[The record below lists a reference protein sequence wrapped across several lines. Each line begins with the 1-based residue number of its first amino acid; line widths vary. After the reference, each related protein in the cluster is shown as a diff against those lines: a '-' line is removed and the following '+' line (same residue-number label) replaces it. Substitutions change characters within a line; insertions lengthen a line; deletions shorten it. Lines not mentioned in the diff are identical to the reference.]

1 MSDDLLTTVKAWVPK
16 ARAWARGSVWDA
28 AQVTAVEIAC
38 VACDHLDAIVAA
50 LEAERIENA
59 HLREAFVTMERAA
72 NERETEVANAYD
84 TIMNWEHTYRK
95 DMDIA
100 LGERDR
106 LQGLLVQ
113 SNTALEA
120 LRLRHAEAVERLEA
134 WARSNDEERQAGKV
148 PTFLNPHTVLLWMG
162 EAKARLT

>member
-1 MSDDLLTTVKAWVPK
+1 MNDDILATVKAALQEFANAGPTRLPTGINERFE
-16 ARAWARGSVWDA
+16 RAYIHLVFNAEDWLRDLVAE
-28 AQVTAVEIAC
+28 VER
-38 VACDHLDAIVAA
+38 
-50 LEAERIENA
+50 ERIETA

-72 NERETEVANAYD
+72 NQRETEVANAYD

-120 LRLRHAEAVERLEA
+120 LRLRHAEAVEQAFREGRHTDRLAGDTEA
-134 WARSNDEERQAGKV
+134 WLASEARAALEQT
-148 PTFLNPHTVLLWMG
+148 P
-162 EAKARLT
+162 